1 MHTINLKDHSI
12 SYDKKTK
19 AISMSEKGIPFATT
33 YMVSNPK
40 TGNTEHFEF
49 SHSTGPEFDPK
60 TIFVWKIVNGDK
72 NPDLEGIT
80 LQLHNDAEIT
90 KATAAAYLKAK
101 TRK

>member
-1 MHTINLKDHSI
+1 MHTINLQDHPN
-12 SYDKKTK
+12 SYNKETK
-19 AISMSEKGIPFATT
+19 VISMSEKGIPFGTT
-33 YMVSNPK
+33 YMVFNPK

-60 TIFVWKIVNGDK
+60 TIFVWKIVNKDK
-72 NPDLEGIT
+72 NPALEGLT